1 MSRAESKQNRVES
14 QQDRAGSQ
22 RGSAAAGGIDVRRR
36 AVALGIPL
44 GAVLLAAGCVSIGGG
59 DTPARTWY
67 RLEDLGGDA
76 AAASD
81 GSAAAPGASAAQQ
94 PGDRSRGQ
102 AIEQVLLIAPVLA
115 SSFDESSMLAYS
127 RAPGTRAHYQFAG
140 WTEPA
145 ANRIGV
151 LVERRFAARG
161 RFAAVARSTAGVRGD
176 LLLNLT
182 LEDLYHDVSS
192 SPGSA
197 RLGMVAELVHWRGRK
212 LLARRAFEQTA
223 PVSSESAGAAVDGF
237 NSALAALLDQMTAW
251 VESVAQGA
259 AAQG

>member
-1 MSRAESKQNRVES
+1 MSRAESPHNLVES
-14 QQDRAGSQ
+14 QRSRAV
-22 RGSAAAGGIDVRRR
+22 AGGVDGHRR

-44 GAVLLAAGCVSIGGG
+44 GAVLFAAGCVSIGGG

-67 RLEDLGGDA
+67 RLEDRGGEAVAASDRRA
-76 AAASD
+76 AAA
-81 GSAAAPGASAAQQ
+81 GAGAAQQ
-94 PGDRSRGQ
+94 AGDRSRGP
-102 AIEQVLLIAPVLA
+102 AIDQVLLIAPVLA

-140 WTEPA
+140 WTEPPA
-145 ANRIGV
+145 KRIGV

-161 RFAAVARSTAGVRGD
+161 RLAAVAQSTAGVRGD

-192 SPGSA
+192 SPGSV
-197 RLGMVAELVHWRGRK
+197 RVGMVAELVHWRSRK
-212 LLARRAFEQTA
+212 LLARRAFEQAA
-223 PVSSESAGAAVDGF
+223 PVSRESAGAAVDGF
-237 NSALAALLDQMTAW
+237 NGALSALLDQLTAW
-251 VESVAQGA
+251 VESEAQGA